1 MRAGCYL
8 GAMATAAPAV
18 SADTP
23 PAAGSPRKLGE
34 LRLIWGFVRP
44 YRSELII
51 ALVSLV
57 IAAAAGLAFPQMFK
71 LIIDRGFNA
80 AHAAGIA
87 RYFEL
92 LLMVVAVNAIFAAI
106 RFYYVSWI
114 GERSVADL
122 RMAVH
127 RHMLALH
134 PGFFEENRPSE
145 IASRLTADTTVI
157 QTVVDTSFSMALR
170 NGVQGIGGLIYMAFI
185 SPKLTGLMLLVIP
198 VVLFPIIFFGRRV
211 RALSK
216 SSQERIADVAGQVQE
231 SLSAIKIVQ
240 AFTQEQRAADRF
252 AGAVERAFGT
262 ARKRFTMRAFM
273 TAAIMLLVFG
283 AITLVLW
290 EGAND
295 VIAGR
300 MTGGDITAFVLA
312 AIITSAAFGA
322 LSETYGDIMRAIGAS
337 SRIAELL
344 REVPAIRAPAH
355 PIALPQPPRGALAMR
370 GVEFRY
376 PTRPEAAALHDF
388 SLVVRPGETVAIV
401 GPSGAGKSTIFQ
413 LIQRFYDPQAGEIRI
428 DGVPLT
434 SADPAEVRGR
444 IAFVPQETILFGAS
458 ARENI
463 LYGRP
468 DATDA
473 EVWAAAEAANAA
485 EFLRA
490 LPEGLETFLGESG
503 TRLSGGQRQ
512 RIAIAR
518 AVLKDAPLLLLD
530 EATSSLDAESEHLV
544 QGALDRLM
552 LGRTTI
558 VIAHRL
564 ATVRGADRIIVLEA
578 GRIVAEGRHDELVA
592 RGGLYGRLARLQ
604 FEEAA

>member
-1 MRAGCYL
+1 
-8 GAMATAAPAV
+8 MATPA
-18 SADTP
+18 DP
-23 PAAGSPRKLGE
+23 PITGSRNLGE

-44 YRSELII
+44 YTSQLVI

-71 LIIDRGFNA
+71 LIIDHGFNA
-80 AHAAGIA
+80 ANARGIG

-92 LLMVVAVNAIFAAI
+92 LLVVVAINAVFAAI

-170 NGVQGIGGLIYMAFI
+170 NGVQGVGGLIYMAFI

-198 VVLFPIIFFGRRV
+198 IVMVPIIYFGRRV
-211 RALSK
+211 RGLSK
-216 SSQERIADVAGQVQE
+216 ASQERIADVAGQVQE

-240 AFTQEQRAADRF
+240 AFTQERRASAKF
-252 AGAVERAFGT
+252 TEAVERAFGT
-262 ARKRFTMRAFM
+262 ARKRFTTRAFM

-322 LSETYGDIMRAIGAS
+322 LSETYGDIMRAVGAS

-344 REVPAIRAPAH
+344 AEVPAIRRPAH
-355 PIALPQPPRGALAMR
+355 PVALPVPPRGALAMTN
-370 GVEFRY
+370 VEFRY
-376 PTRPEAAALHDF
+376 PTRPEVAALHDF
-388 SLVVRPGETVAIV
+388 TLVVRPGETVAIV

-413 LIQRFYDPQAGEIRI
+413 LIQRFYDPERGEIRI

-434 SADPAEVRGR
+434 SADPAEVRAR
-444 IAFVPQETILFGAS
+444 TAFVPQETVIFGAT

-485 EFLRA
+485 DFLRA
-490 LPEGLETFLGESG
+490 LPQGLETFLGESG

-552 LGRTTI
+552 QARTTI

-564 ATVRGADRIIVLEA
+564 ATVRGADRIIVLDG
-578 GRIVAEGRHDELVA
+578 GRIVAEGRHDALVA
-592 RGGLYGRLARLQ
+592 QGGLYGRLARLQ

>member
-1 MRAGCYL
+1 
-8 GAMATAAPAV
+8 MATADPAAPA
-18 SADTP
+18 DLP
-23 PAAGSPRKLGE
+23 PGSPRDLGE
-34 LRLIWGFVRP
+34 LRLIWSFVRP
-44 YRSELII
+44 YRTELII

-80 AHAAGIA
+80 ANASGIG

-92 LLMVVAVNAIFAAI
+92 LLVVVVINAVFAAI

-170 NGVQGIGGLIYMAFI
+170 NGVQGIGGLLYMGFI

-198 VVLFPIIFFGRRV
+198 VVLFPIVHFGRRV
-211 RALSK
+211 RGLSK
-216 SSQERIADVAGQVQE
+216 ASQERIADVAGQVQE

-240 AFTQEQRAADRF
+240 AFTQERRAANRF
-252 AGAVERAFGT
+252 ADAVERAFGT
-262 ARKRFTMRAFM
+262 ARKRFTMRALM
-273 TAAIMLLVFG
+273 TAAIMMLVFG

-322 LSETYGDIMRAIGAS
+322 LSETYGDIMRAVGAS

-355 PIALPQPPRGALAMR
+355 PVALPQPPRGALAMT

-376 PTRPEAAALHDF
+376 PTRPEVAALHDF
-388 SLVVRPGETVAIV
+388 TLVVRPGETVAIV

-434 SADPAEVRGR
+434 SADPSEVRAR
-444 IAFVPQETILFGAS
+444 TAFVPQETILFGAT

-468 DATDA
+468 DATDD

-485 EFLRA
+485 DFLHA
-490 LPEGLETFLGESG
+490 LPQGLETFLGESG

-530 EATSSLDAESEHLV
+530 EATSSLDAESDHLV
-544 QGALDRLM
+544 QQALDRLM
-552 LGRTTI
+552 QARTTI

-564 ATVRGADRIIVLEA
+564 ATVRGADRIVVLEG

>member
-1 MRAGCYL
+1 
-8 GAMATAAPAV
+8 MATADSKPHE
-18 SADTP
+18 TP
-23 PAAGSPRKLGE
+23 RPTPRNLGE
-34 LRLIWGFVRP
+34 LRLIWSFVRP
-44 YRSELII
+44 YRTELII

-57 IAAAAGLAFPQMFK
+57 IAAAAGLAFPEAFK
-71 LIIDRGFNA
+71 LIVDDGFKSSNT
-80 AHAAGIA
+80 HGIG
-87 RYFEL
+87 RYFIGL
-92 LLMVVAVNAIFAAI
+92 LVVVLVNAVFAAI
-106 RFYYVSWI
+106 RFYYVSWL

-134 PGFFEENRPSE
+134 PGFFEQNRPSE

-170 NGVQGIGGLIYMAFI
+170 NGVQGIGGLLYMAYI

-198 VVLFPIIFFGRRV
+198 IVIVPIIFFGRRV
-211 RALSK
+211 RTLSK
-216 SSQERIADVAGQVQE
+216 SSQERIAEVAGQVQE

-240 AFTQEQRAADRF
+240 AFTQERATADRF
-252 AGAVERAFGT
+252 AGAVERAFAT

-290 EGAND
+290 QGAED

-300 MTGGDITAFVLA
+300 MTGGAITAFVLA

-322 LSETYGDIMRAIGAS
+322 LSETYGDIMRAVGAS

-344 REVPAIRAPAH
+344 NEVPAIRPPVH
-355 PIALPQPPRGALAMR
+355 PVALPQPPRGALAMTN
-370 GVEFRY
+370 VEFRY
-376 PTRPEAAALHDF
+376 PTRPEVAALHDF
-388 SLVVRPGETVAIV
+388 TLVVRPGETVAIV

-413 LIQRFYDPQAGEIRI
+413 LVQRFYDPDRGEVRI

-444 IAFVPQETILFGAS
+444 TAFVPQETIIFGAT

-468 DATDA
+468 DASEDDI
-473 EVWAAAEAANAA
+473 WAAAEAANAA
-485 EFLRA
+485 HFLRA
-490 LPEGLETFLGESG
+490 LPQGLETFLGESG
-503 TRLSGGQRQ
+503 ARLSGGQRQ

-518 AVLKDAPLLLLD
+518 ALLKDAPLLLLD
-530 EATSSLDAESEHLV
+530 EATSSLDAESEYLV
-544 QGALDRLM
+544 QQALDRLM
-552 LGRTTI
+552 RGRTTL

-564 ATVRGADRIIVLEA
+564 ATVRGADRTIVLDG
-578 GRIVAEGRHDELVA
+578 GRIVAEGTHDRLVA
-592 RGGLYGRLARLQ
+592 EGGLYARLARLQ
-604 FEEAA
+604 FDEAA

>member
-1 MRAGCYL
+1 MTDPA
-8 GAMATAAPAV
+8 AAPAPT
-18 SADTP
+18 SG
-23 PAAGSPRKLGE
+23 PASRNLGE

-44 YRSELII
+44 YRTELIL

-57 IAAAAGLAFPQMFK
+57 IAAVAGMAFPQAFK
-71 LIIDRGFNA
+71 LIIDRGFKSSSAGGIGIYFWGLLGVVFINA
-80 AHAAGIA
+80 
-87 RYFEL
+87 
-92 LLMVVAVNAIFAAI
+92 VFAAI
-106 RFYYVSWI
+106 RFYYVSWL

-127 RHMLALH
+127 RHMLSLH

-145 IASRLTADTTVI
+145 VTSRLTADTSVI

-170 NGVQGIGGLIYMAFI
+170 NGVQGLGGLVYMAYI

-198 VVLFPIIFFGRRV
+198 IVIGPIIVLGRRV
-211 RALSK
+211 RGLSRA
-216 SSQERIADVAGQVQE
+216 SQDRIADVAGQVQE

-240 AFTQEQRAADRF
+240 AFTQEGRAARRF
-252 AGAVERAFGT
+252 SDAVERAFGT
-262 ARKRFTMRAFM
+262 ARKRFTVRAFM
-273 TAAIMLLVFG
+273 TATIMFLVFG

-290 EGAND
+290 QGALD

-300 MTGGDITAFVLA
+300 MTGGDITAFVIA

-322 LSETYGDIMRAIGAS
+322 LTETYGDIMRAIGAS

-355 PIALPQPPRGALAMR
+355 PVALPQPPRGALAMR

-376 PTRPEAAALHDF
+376 PTRPDVAALHDF

-413 LIQRFYDPQAGEIRI
+413 LIQRFYDPERGEIRI

-444 IAFVPQETILFGAS
+444 IAFVPQETVIFGAS

-468 DATDA
+468 DASDA

-490 LPEGLETFLGESG
+490 LPQGLDTFLGESG

-518 AVLKDAPLLLLD
+518 AVLKNAPLLLLD

-552 LGRTTI
+552 QARTTI

-578 GRIVAEGRHDELVA
+578 GRIVAEGRHDELVG
-592 RGGLYGRLARLQ
+592 RGGLYSRLARLQ

>member
-1 MRAGCYL
+1 
-8 GAMATAAPAV
+8 MATAAPAASFAQAV
-18 SADTP
+18 AP
-23 PAAGSPRKLGE
+23 PAAEAPPPRRDLAE
-34 LRLIWGFVRP
+34 LRLIWSFVRP
-44 YRSELII
+44 YRTELVI
-51 ALVSLV
+51 ALVSLI
-57 IAAAAGLAFPQMFK
+57 IAAAAGLAFPQAFK
-71 LIIDRGFNA
+71 LIVDRGFSA
-80 AHAAGIA
+80 KTGSAGIG
-87 RYFEL
+87 RYFVGL
-92 LLMVVAVNAIFAAI
+92 LAVVLVNAVAAAV

-122 RMAVH
+122 RIAVQ

-145 IASRLTADTTVI
+145 IASRLTADTSVI

-170 NGVQGIGGLIYMAFI
+170 NAFTGVGGVVYMAFQ
-185 SPKLTGLMLLVIP
+185 SPKLTALMLLVIP
-198 VVLFPIIFFGRRV
+198 VVLVPIIVLGRRV
-211 RALSK
+211 RGLSK
-216 SSQERIADVAGQVQE
+216 ASQDRIADVAAQVQE
-231 SLSAIKIVQ
+231 SLAAIKIVQ
-240 AFTQEQRAADRF
+240 AFTQERRASERF
-252 AGAVERAFGT
+252 AGSVERAFET
-262 ARKRFTMRAFM
+262 ARKRVTVRAFM

-290 EGAND
+290 EGSLD

-300 MTGGDITAFVLA
+300 MSGGTITAFILA
-312 AIITSAAFGA
+312 AIITATAFGA
-322 LSETYGDIMRAIGAS
+322 LSETYGDIMRAVGAS

-344 REVPAIRAPAH
+344 AEVPVIRPPAH
-355 PIALPQPPRGALAMR
+355 PVALPVPPRGALAMTN
-370 GVEFRY
+370 VEFRY
-376 PTRPEAAALHDF
+376 PTRPDVAALHDF
-388 SLVVRPGETVAIV
+388 SLTVRPGETVAIV

-413 LIQRFYDPQAGEIRI
+413 LIQRFYDPLAGEIRV

-434 SADPAEVRGR
+434 SADPADIRAR
-444 IAFVPQETILFGAS
+444 TAFVPQDTVIFAAT

-468 DATDA
+468 DADDA
-473 EVWAAAEAANAA
+473 AVWAAAEAANAA
-485 EFLRA
+485 TFLRA
-490 LPEGLETFLGESG
+490 LPQGLDTFLGEAG

-552 LGRTTI
+552 AGRTTI

-564 ATVRGADRIIVLEA
+564 ATVRGADRIIVLDA
-578 GRIVAEGRHDELVA
+578 GRIVAEGTHDQLVGA
-592 RGGLYGRLARLQ
+592 NGLYARLARLQ
-604 FEEAA
+604 FDEAA

>member
-1 MRAGCYL
+1 
-8 GAMATAAPAV
+8 MAIAPADPAPAPAPAPV
-18 SADTP
+18 S
-23 PAAGSPRKLGE
+23 RNVGE
-34 LRLIWGFVRP
+34 LRLIWSFVRP

-51 ALVSLV
+51 SLISLV

-71 LIIDRGFNA
+71 LIIDHGFNA
-80 AHAAGIA
+80 ANAGGIA
-87 RYFEL
+87 RYFRYL
-92 LLMVVAVNAIFAAI
+92 LVVVAINAVFAAI

-122 RMAVH
+122 RMAVQ

-134 PGFFEENRPSE
+134 PGFFEQNRPSE

-170 NGVQGIGGLIYMAFI
+170 NGVQGIGGVFYMAYI
-185 SPKLTGLMLLVIP
+185 SLKLTALMLLVIP
-198 VVLFPIIFFGRRV
+198 IVIVPIIYFGRRV
-211 RALSK
+211 RSLSK
-216 SSQERIADVAGQVQE
+216 SSQERIAEVAGQVQE

-240 AFTQEQRAADRF
+240 AFTQERASSDRF
-252 AGAVERAFGT
+252 SGAVERAFAT

-290 EGAND
+290 QGAED

-300 MTGGDITAFVLA
+300 MTGGSITAFVLA

-322 LSETYGDIMRAIGAS
+322 LSETYGDIMRAVGAS
-337 SRIAELL
+337 SRITELL
-344 REVPAIRAPAH
+344 NETPAIRAPAH
-355 PIALPQPPRGALAMR
+355 PVALPQPPRGALAMSH
-370 GVEFRY
+370 VEFRY
-376 PTRPEAAALHDF
+376 PTRPEVAALHDF
-388 SLVVRPGETVAIV
+388 TLVVRPGETVAIV

-413 LIQRFYDPQAGEIRI
+413 LVQRFYDPDRGEVRI

-434 SADPAEVRGR
+434 SADPAEVRR
-444 IAFVPQETILFGAS
+444 RTAYVPQETIIFGAT

-468 DATDA
+468 EATEADI
-473 EVWAAAEAANAA
+473 WAAAEAANAA

-490 LPEGLETFLGESG
+490 LPQGLETFLGESG
-503 TRLSGGQRQ
+503 ARLSGGQRQ

-544 QGALDRLM
+544 QQALDRLM
-552 LGRTTI
+552 QGRTTL

-564 ATVRGADRIIVLEA
+564 ATVRGADRTIVLEH
-578 GRIVAEGRHDELVA
+578 GRIVAEGTHDRLVA
-592 RGGLYGRLARLQ
+592 EGGLYARLARLQ